1 MFVMTVDQQGSRS
14 SSDLVPD
21 ALNSLERVLRGCQGV
36 ALPFMRTIGDE
47 IQGVLTSPSA
57 VVACSRQLLRLGNW
71 YVGIGAGEIQQPI
84 PATSVEGNGQA
95 FIHAREAVEDA
106 KIRRGSV
113 PVSVRADHAEAAQH
127 LQALLRLIGLTW
139 RTRSEAAWQAVD
151 LLVNDF
157 GELTGVTQ
165 ADAADTLR
173 VSAAAI
179 SKRLKGAAFDEEQAI
194 YPLLEDLLRRAD
206 STS

>member
-14 SSDLVPD
+14 SSDLVPEV
-21 ALNSLERVLRGCQGV
+21 LNSLERVLHGRKGV
-36 ALPFMRTIGDE
+36 ALPFTRTIGDE
-47 IQGVLTSPSA
+47 IQGVLTSPTA
-57 VVACSRQLLRLGNW
+57 VVACSRRLLRLGNW
-71 YVGIGAGEIQQPI
+71 YVGIGVGGIQQPM

-106 KIRRGSV
+106 KIQRGSV
-113 PVSVRADHAEAAQH
+113 PASVRSDNPEAAQH

-151 LLVNDF
+151 LLVNDH
-157 GELTGVTQ
+157 GELTGATQ
-165 ADAADTLR
+165 ADAADALG

-194 YPLLEDLLRRAD
+194 YPLLQRLLLRAD
-206 STS
+206 SPT